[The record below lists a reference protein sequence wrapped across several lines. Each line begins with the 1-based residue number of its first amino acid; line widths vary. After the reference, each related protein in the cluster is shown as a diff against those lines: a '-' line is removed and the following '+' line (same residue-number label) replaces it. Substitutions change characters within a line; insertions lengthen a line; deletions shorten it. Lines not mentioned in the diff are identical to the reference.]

1 MVEGVDSYGGSGVVG
16 GLPSAEVGRSV
27 DVFGVFDDK
36 TSYTK
41 MDLFNLFSRLSLTE
55 LSELGGEVCAKTEI
69 IKPSQV
75 RVIPMNYADRMYPRG
90 AVINTKARE
99 LAQFIF
105 RHSGLNAVIRP
116 GGQPTAISG
125 AKIKEEFRLTPAE
138 RLQLDDPRNR
148 GVMSD
153 DEKVQSLNKLKD
165 KTNTS
170 MPHEAVGRLAR
181 HIAAS
186 LSVERF
192 DELVNRENFS
202 PKIDVTYVSQV
213 SDFVQAAW
221 RNAQWLPLLNQMLGL
236 SE

>member
-1 MVEGVDSYGGSGVVG
+1 MMEGLTGDGNIAG
-16 GLPSAEVGRSV
+16 GLPSAEVGQSV

-36 TSYTK
+36 TSYTE
-41 MDLFNLFSRLSLTE
+41 MDLFKLFSNLSLTE

-69 IKPSQV
+69 IKPSQD
-75 RVIPMNYADRMYPRG
+75 RVIPMNYADGMYPRG
-90 AVINTKARE
+90 AVIHVMARG

-105 RHSGLNAVIRP
+105 RHSGSNAVIRP

-138 RLQLDDPRNR
+138 RHQLDDPRNR

-153 DEKVQSLNKLKD
+153 DEKVQFLNIFKD
-165 KTNTS
+165 KTNLP
-170 MPHEAVGRLAR
+170 MPYEVVGRLAR

-186 LSVERF
+186 LSVDRF

-202 PKIDVTYVSQV
+202 PKMDVTYVSQV
-213 SDFVQAAW
+213 IDFVQAAR
-221 RNAQWLPLLNQMLGL
+221 RNARWLPLLNKMLDL